1 MRTFKKSDFLREWKR
16 PMVECACGVTEGE
29 EMLDELVDG
38 DGSPIDGSVP
48 DGSES
53 QIQAGPVQQPKK
65 DKDTS
70 DYVKGIA
77 TTTDDVRQKT
87 SQGPDWQAAYGGL
100 GGTYYSHG
108 HRVNTGSWEPWIGN
122 DGITEDLEENMSKM
136 VEKMLT
142 NKDKEDLKVVKV
154 DLDLSKKAQIDDL
167 INKIK
172 NLDQKGKEKL
182 EKLLSDA
189 KS

>member
-1 MRTFKKSDFLREWKR
+1 MRTFKKSNFLREWKK
-16 PMVECACGVTEGE
+16 PVLECACGLTAEVETIE
-29 EMLDELVDG
+29 ELVDG
-38 DGSPIDGSVP
+38 DGSTP
-48 DGSES
+48 DGSEREIS
-53 QIQAGPVQQPKK
+53 GGPVQQPKK
-65 DKDTS
+65 EKDTS

-108 HRVNTGSWEPWIGN
+108 HRVNTGSWEPWTGE
-122 DGITEDLEENMSKM
+122 GSGPYGMREDLEGNMTKM

-142 NKDKEDLKVVKV
+142 KKDKEDMKVVKV
-154 DLDLSKKAQIDDL
+154 DLDLSRKAQIDDL
-167 INKIK
+167 IQKIK
-172 NLDQKGKEKL
+172 GLDQKDKEKL